1 MAGSVHGGHRQRM
14 KEEYL
19 AHGLQGVPDH
29 KALELLLFYA
39 IPQGD
44 VNGLAHALMERFG
57 SLSGVLDAPVEELT
71 KVPGVGVHT
80 AILLNLIPAMGGKYL
95 SSRSS
100 MEADDRIDTSMA
112 ARRLFTPYF
121 FGARNEMI
129 YLACLDSKLKLL
141 GVRKVTEGIATLSEI
156 VNRKVLEHALSL
168 NAAVVLLAHNHPSGL
183 ALPSDAD
190 KLATKRLK
198 KLFTAVDIEL
208 RDHLIFVDEDMVS
221 MRDSG
226 LLDCL

>member
-1 MAGSVHGGHRQRM
+1 MPS
-14 KEEYL
+14 
-19 AHGLQGVPDH
+19 
-29 KALELLLFYA
+29 
-39 IPQGD
+39 
-44 VNGLAHALMERFG
+44 
-57 SLSGVLDAPVEELT
+57 
-71 KVPGVGVHT
+71 
-80 AILLNLIPAMGGKYL
+80 
-95 SSRSS
+95 
-100 MEADDRIDTSMA
+100 
-112 ARRLFTPYF
+112 
-121 FGARNEMI
+121 
-129 YLACLDSKLKLL
+129 
-141 GVRKVTEGIATLSEI
+141 LSEI

-226 LLDCL
+226 LLDCLWKIPARGGQVFLIHLSVAIEH

>member
-1 MAGSVHGGHRQRM
+1 M

>member
-141 GVRKVTEGIATLSEI
+141 GVLQGDGRDCHPCRKLS
-156 VNRKVLEHALSL
+156 
-168 NAAVVLLAHNHPSGL
+168 
-183 ALPSDAD
+183 
-190 KLATKRLK
+190 
-198 KLFTAVDIEL
+198 TAKYW
-208 RDHLIFVDEDMVS
+208 S
-221 MRDSG
+221 M
-226 LLDCL
+226 LCL

>member
-1 MAGSVHGGHRQRM
+1 M
-14 KEEYL
+14 
-19 AHGLQGVPDH
+19 
-29 KALELLLFYA
+29 FYA

>member
-80 AILLNLIPAMGGKYL
+80 AVLLNLIPAMGGKYL